1 MPSNPEIKQW
11 ADQLDG
17 LLRKAARVRASE
29 DTAQIVAV
37 QKELSKFK
45 QDSPDYADSLD
56 RQASLA
62 IFDLDLAVTEDAVAS
77 IKERAAAVD
86 RLTKLIT
93 GISEEAN
100 SKADVLSGT
109 LVIQAVDAA
118 TSAIASFKKLRDELS
133 TTKADEKAIATEIDK
148 VLATVQGLRN
158 KLENP

>member
-56 RQASLA
+56 TQATLA

-158 KLENP
+158 KLENA

>member
-1 MPSNPEIKQW
+1 M
-11 ADQLDG
+11 
-17 LLRKAARVRASE
+17 
-29 DTAQIVAV
+29 
-37 QKELSKFK
+37 
-45 QDSPDYADSLD
+45 
-56 RQASLA
+56 
-62 IFDLDLAVTEDAVAS
+62 
-77 IKERAAAVD
+77 
-86 RLTKLIT
+86 TKLIT

-118 TSAIASFKKLRDELS
+118 TLAIASFKKLRDELS

>member
-62 IFDLDLAVTEDAVAS
+62 IFDLDLSATEDAVAS

-118 TSAIASFKKLRDELS
+118 TSAISSFKKLRDELS

>member
-62 IFDLDLAVTEDAVAS
+62 IFDLDLSATEDAVAS